1 MKKNWSLALAFVF
14 LAASLSA
21 CADNAYTELDAT
33 EMSAQMEQNAQTEES
48 ATPESTEAVD
58 LVEATPESISID
70 LDSIEVSVKKEYHLK
85 LKYDDPFDIV
95 YTDRYVRVKY
105 KMQSPEL
112 RSQSMYEEVEGEFVL
127 MDDYFIDSMEAVLD
141 ELQDLTESGIY
152 GRRQLELIDY
162 GYRMFQFL
170 SKSQNRTDDMSLLY
184 GETFYNVYGKEMDYN
199 SDGKVTVDECY
210 AYFAGELVPSLQLL
224 EDHRGELS
232 EAQLAKWKAKG
243 LIPAKTQ
250 TGSFKTQ
257 EPVNAI
263 VLNGETYYL
272 MEDTVKKFVDN
283 GFVLDGAQL
292 TDTVRGGG
300 FLYGHFEGGEENDV
314 SLYYHTVNGY
324 EGTVEV
330 CVIDQIRCRVPSKD
344 AALYSWKC
352 GSLTIDG
359 NTLKEEALPYFD
371 LDEYGENLVRLY
383 MPDFVVEFYCTNL
396 RRDSTSASSYFDMRA
411 FPYDSYST
419 TEPEWVE

>member
-1 MKKNWSLALAFVF
+1 MKKNWSLALAFVL

-48 ATPESTEAVD
+48 
-58 LVEATPESISID
+58 VEATSESISID
-70 LDSIEVSVKKEYHLK
+70 FDSIEVSVKKEYHLK
-85 LKYDDPFDIV
+85 LKYDDPFDVV

-112 RSQSMYEEVEGEFVL
+112 RSQSMYEEIEGEFVL

-141 ELQDLTESGIY
+141 ELQDLTESGVY

-232 EAQLAKWKAKG
+232 EAQ
-243 LIPAKTQ
+243 
-250 TGSFKTQ
+250 
-257 EPVNAI
+257 
-263 VLNGETYYL
+263 
-272 MEDTVKKFVDN
+272 
-283 GFVLDGAQL
+283 
-292 TDTVRGGG
+292 
-300 FLYGHFEGGEENDV
+300 
-314 SLYYHTVNGY
+314 
-324 EGTVEV
+324 
-330 CVIDQIRCRVPSKD
+330 
-344 AALYSWKC
+344 
-352 GSLTIDG
+352 
-359 NTLKEEALPYFD
+359 
-371 LDEYGENLVRLY
+371 
-383 MPDFVVEFYCTNL
+383 
-396 RRDSTSASSYFDMRA
+396 
-411 FPYDSYST
+411 
-419 TEPEWVE
+419 